1 MTIGIVANHVQNV
14 RSSPSFM
21 DSDSHGIFKGDM
33 RNPLPWLETME
44 NRMTIRKNYEKIREN
59 NEKLGGGVFVTKV

>member
-1 MTIGIVANHVQNV
+1 
-14 RSSPSFM
+14 M

-33 RNPLPWLETME
+33 RNPLPWLETMD